1 MELYSSNKAHQVH
14 IQVHEVRGVHVHQ
27 DLVHEVRVQE
37 VAEGVQVVEARQ
49 EDFNKKKNLLR
60 FFFT

>member
-14 IQVHEVRGVHVHQ
+14 IQVRGVHVHQ

-49 EDFNKKKNLLR
+49 EDFNKKKNRLR